1 MFIFQDV
8 DDEATSNLEV
18 RMFEVEGQE
27 LSQYDEA
34 SKTGDL
40 RPQGEDERT
49 RTGVAPV
56 EAVHAKTNTNTIRKL
71 FPVPNLIILISVL
84 CLIILFI
91 LLITLGVVRYV
102 DRAKSESYYTQE
114 EVVQSCSP
122 H

>member
-1 MFIFQDV
+1 
-8 DDEATSNLEV
+8 
-18 RMFEVEGQE
+18 MFEVDGQE
-27 LSQYDEA
+27 LYQYQ
-34 SKTGDL
+34 DL
-40 RPQGEDERT
+40 RPREEEEEERT

-56 EAVHAKTNTNTIRKL
+56 EAVHAKTNKTIRKL

-91 LLITLGVVRYV
+91 LLVTLGVVRYV